1 MMVLDRIIDVLRN
14 GRAKKLAL
22 LMAAV
27 LLAAAGLTASPRTWL
42 SAATTPAEKLTA
54 SASTQNSSVTQ
65 QQEQGVIRLL
75 TSGFTEAEISG
86 MSGQYRLVATR
97 ASQNEE
103 VVLQLKTGSGEL
115 VQEITMP
122 QEKLDW
128 TTLIELAAGS
138 YTLTVVNHPDWV
150 CQITIQ

>member
-1 MMVLDRIIDVLRN
+1 MSDPIIDVLRK

-22 LMAAV
+22 LTAMV
-27 LLAAAGLTASPRTWL
+27 LLAAAGLTVSARTWL
-42 SAATTPAEKLTA
+42 SAATTPAESH
-54 SASTQNSSVTQ
+54 SAPVSPHNSSTTQ

-75 TSGFTEAEISG
+75 TSGFSQAEISG
-86 MSGQYRLVATR
+86 GSGQYRLVATR